1 MEKTWFETQFAKALK
16 AGQKRDYKK
25 AIVILEELASQVDA
39 GQGENADG
47 VFHPEVYI
55 YLARAWHAEKMYARA
70 ASCARSFIGF
80 CPESGSGWFFLG
92 RSYLAD
98 GQADRAIH
106 ALKKS
111 VDLNP
116 ESVDARALFG
126 MALLK
131 GRKPLLARAVFEEAL
146 TLAPDDPRLN
156 QGYLNSLFIVAVR
169 TFRRGDAETARQ
181 LLTFLINN
189 DIDGVVPRLYLA
201 HALKQLG
208 YLTESL
214 GQYEAAT
221 EFAPDDPAL
230 RWYQVAVLLEMGDPQ
245 TATALMAELGETP
258 EQGQVSPRMVTMQ
271 IIRNHLDKSE
281 WANAAQAARAWLG
294 KEEGDA
300 QAHALMAEALRNLG
314 NRDAAMNHFKR
325 ALELDR
331 ENPAPW
337 YGIILLLVEASD
349 WQALKPVLERA
360 AQAGCDAATVD
371 YYRVLARANLDEDP
385 ERILPGIQEQV
396 RVHGAV
402 PELVVALARTY
413 FRIGL
418 PDLATGWYEKAL
430 SLDGENESAWL
441 GFIACCEE
449 LGPPEKLRK
458 AYEDYLVRWADN
470 PAIRRDLI
478 KLLAASEVWEAAA
491 DQIEE
496 LTRFVNDSSSER
508 QLALYRRKAGQFRSA
523 AFLYRAMLRKKPDDR
538 NLLANLV
545 FCLDRMGE
553 TESAVKLMHEA
564 NRTFKADAESLLI
577 EGRLLERAGNFN
589 AALEV
594 FRLVVDKFPKDVR
607 GWEEVS
613 HVYTRQG
620 VPEMAAVFA
629 EKAREVSRK
638 KR

>member
-1 MEKTWFETQFAKALK
+1 MEKNWFESQFAKALK

-25 AIVILEELASQVDA
+25 AIIILEELASQVDA
-39 GQGENADG
+39 GLDSSDAKA
-47 VFHPEVYI
+47 FHPEVYL

-70 ASCARSFIGF
+70 SVCARTFIDF
-80 CPESGSGWFFLG
+80 CPEDGSGWFFLG

-111 VDLNP
+111 VDLRP

-146 TLAPDDPRLN
+146 SLAPDDPRLN
-156 QGYLNSLFIVAVR
+156 QGYLNALFIEAVR
-169 TFRRGDAETARQ
+169 TFRKGDAETARQ
-181 LLTFLINN
+181 MLTFLINN

-221 EFAPDDPAL
+221 QFAPDDPSL
-230 RWYQVAVLLEMGDPQ
+230 RWYQVSVLLESGDAE
-245 TATALMAELGETP
+245 TATALMAELGEP
-258 EQGQVSPRMVTMQ
+258 PAQGQPTPRMVTMQ
-271 IIRNHLDKSE
+271 IIRNHLDKGE
-281 WANAAQAARAWLG
+281 WSNAAQAARAWLRN
-294 KEEGDA
+294 EDGDA

-314 NRDAAMNHFKR
+314 NREASMRHFNR

-337 YGIILLLVEASD
+337 YGIILLLVESSD
-349 WQALKPVLERA
+349 WKTLKPVLERA
-360 AQAGCDAATVD
+360 SKAGCDAATVD
-371 YYRVLARANLDEDP
+371 YYKVLAQANLDDDP
-385 ERILPGIQEQV
+385 ETILPGIQEQV

-418 PDLATGWYEKAL
+418 PDLAIGWYEKAI
-430 SLDGENESAWL
+430 SLDDDDESAWL
-441 GFIACCEE
+441 GFIACGEE
-449 LGPPEKLRK
+449 LGQTEKLRK
-458 AYEDYLVRWADN
+458 AYDDYLSRWADN
-470 PAIRRDLI
+470 TAIRKDLI
-478 KLLAASEVWEAAA
+478 KLLAASEAWEEAA

-496 LTRFVNDSSSER
+496 LSRFASDPSAER
-508 QLALYRRKAGQFRSA
+508 QLALYRRKAGQFRKA
-523 AFLYRAMLRKKPDDR
+523 AILYRAMLRKKPDDR

-545 FCLDRMGE
+545 YCLDRMGE
-553 TESAVKLMHEA
+553 TDSAVKLMHEA
-564 NRTFKADAESLLI
+564 NRTFKADVESLLI
-577 EGRLLERAGNFN
+577 EGRLLERAGDFN
-589 AALEV
+589 AALEI
-594 FRLVVDKFPKDVR
+594 FRNVVDRFPKDVR

-613 HVYTRQG
+613 HVYARQG
-620 VPEMAAVFA
+620 VAEMAAVFA